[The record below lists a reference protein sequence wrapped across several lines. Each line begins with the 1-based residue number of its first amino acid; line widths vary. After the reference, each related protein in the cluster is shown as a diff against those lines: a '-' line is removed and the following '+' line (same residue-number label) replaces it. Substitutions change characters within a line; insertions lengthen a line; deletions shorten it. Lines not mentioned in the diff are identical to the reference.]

1 MVDILLFFG
10 GDGVKRREHVPGNSG
25 DAKSA
30 DLFREEGSSIR
41 VGGEERRAMIE
52 RERGIDR

>member
-1 MVDILLFFG
+1 MVGILLFFG

-30 DLFREEGSSIR
+30 DLFREETSSIR
-41 VGGEERRAMIE
+41 VGGGERRAMIG
-52 RERGIDR
+52 R